1 MDKEQFMSV
10 QEFGGFLNLYYNTGI
25 IWKTI
30 DDIFSGFFLRKRAH
44 FVKVVLLRG
53 IYDGVS
59 FSDNEIF
66 NNSYKSSTSYDYKVN
81 QLDKFYSNQENL
93 SIPVAIALRIIV
105 MQERNEDKKQIEE
118 YLIAERDKWN
128 IASPEVD

>member
-10 QEFGGFLNLYYNTGI
+10 QEFRGFLNLYYNTGI

-59 FSDNEIF
+59 FSDNETF